1 MAKYHRSQLLSYACA
16 CALGLGGSHAFA
28 QTAAPGPA
36 QPSTPDSMA
45 LDEVVVTGSFLKG
58 TAEDSAMPVEVIT
71 FEELQDL
78 GRPSNLDLVKTMS
91 ESGGVAGEN
100 NRVNF
105 YPIGA
110 ITVNLRSL
118 GPRFTTVV
126 FNGRR
131 FPEQYSVNTGR
142 FNNIA
147 WIPNAALGGVE
158 TLKAGGGTTYGA
170 DAVAGVVNY
179 ITRKD
184 FDGLELNADYR
195 YIEDSDGDYNADM
208 LFGKKWDNSNLMI
221 SLSYQHRS
229 ALHTRD
235 RDWTKY
241 HYLENPASYQFATFP
256 TSNPGALVFQRPVA
270 GTQTSYLPS
279 TTATSDIQMGP
290 TGIVRD
296 LNCAEL
302 GGFRGFSPTGSPSCY
317 TNTAEME
324 DLVSE
329 QNAYNLYIE
338 HNINFLDS
346 LRLHSEVLLYRQDI
360 PEIAL
365 SSTFVSN
372 PAAWPLAPSVG
383 GAPRQ
388 QQAVGT
394 STAYFVDGHNPAVGV
409 LLNGVPGNPSFGR
422 LNNSNGTPVFD
433 PTQIND
439 ITTVGRVG
447 LLNTLWKPFG
457 NGGSPLTGPYDLQEG
472 HLTMW
477 RVSEV
482 LSGDLPEF
490 LGTSFEWEI
499 GLTGSKISDVKQA
512 QDMLVDRL
520 QAALNGFGGANCN
533 GIRADLGGSTCQ
545 YFNPFSSAIPSNYFT
560 GAVNPGYVNS
570 NTYAGYMPGQ
580 GLANDPNL
588 IAWMYVP
595 IEFERIYRNIVVDP
609 IIRGDTGIG
618 LPGGTIQMA
627 FGGQFRKQD
636 EQVLMDDYTN
646 RAINPCPTLGATDC
660 QQATLTLPTSQT
672 GSLVYNRAGNIFG
685 AAAPNYRP
693 ERRNYPAAAVFT
705 EFGLPL
711 LDNLNVNV
719 AGRYEKFYS
728 DVTDKDNSV
737 FVPAASLKW
746 DPQDWLGI
754 RTSWGK
760 TFSQVN
766 PPRPRDKISTLVTT
780 SAKYTGI
787 AAYNSNN
794 YANGDVESEK
804 GEYLTIGFLVRAG
817 NFNTNL
823 DFYSINIDN
832 YTRTMTAAN
841 VLDAAVLNP
850 VTGAA
855 ASTFINCSSP
865 VFTNPV
871 SAMGGTP
878 LMTLS
883 SPCVQGTTTLAN
895 MAGANVNIFGANAET
910 NSGTLRTSGID
921 LSASYRFE
929 DVFGGSLTP
938 SFDLSKIL
946 KWRLDDFVVGGAKL
960 ADGYDGLG
968 YVNLSSGRTQV
979 SVASWRGN
987 FGVVYRI
994 EGHTVN
1000 LQAQYVPSIIN
1011 EDTSNYNANLGRN
1024 ANIGDANGRLPGATS
1039 AACTTGSLNADI
1051 GAVPAGS
1058 GSGQWSA
1065 APGATGRGACA
1076 GQNTAPQSGKE
1087 VAAWYNLDLIYRA
1100 ELPAN
1105 TALTLTINNLLDRD
1119 PSFFRGIVPYNTA
1132 YGSPLGRT
1140 VKLGASVRF

>member
-110 ITVNLRSL
+110 VTVNLRSL

-241 HYLENPASYQFATFP
+241 QYLENPASYQFATFP
-256 TSNPGALVFQRPVA
+256 TSNPGGLVFQRTVSGAQSSFIPA
-270 GTQTSYLPS
+270 S
-279 TTATSDIQMGP
+279 TPNSNIQMGP
-290 TGIVRD
+290 SGVVRD

-302 GGFRGFSPTGSPSCY
+302 GGFRGWSPTGSPACY
-317 TNTAEME
+317 TDTAEME

-329 QNAYNLYIE
+329 QNSYNLYIE

-346 LRLHSEVLLYRQDI
+346 LRLHSELLLYRQDI

-365 SSTFVSN
+365 ASTFVSN
-372 PAAWPLAPSVG
+372 PAAWPLAGNPG
-383 GAPRQ
+383 DPNRQ
-388 QQAVGT
+388 QQNVVFGPTAT
-394 STAYFVDGHNPAVGV
+394 TAYFVDGHNPGV
-409 LLNGVPGNPSFGR
+409 MQLLGLNNNNTLGR
-422 LNNSNGTPVFD
+422 LNNSDGTPVFPLGTD
-433 PTQIND
+433 AAAIRDT
-439 ITTVGRVG
+439 GRVA

-490 LGTSFEWEI
+490 LGTSLEWEI
-499 GLTGSKISDVKQA
+499 GVTGSKIRDLKQA

-520 QAALNGFGGANCN
+520 QAALNGFGGSNCN

-545 YFNPFSSAIPSNYFT
+545 WFNPMSSAIPSNYFT
-560 GAVNPGYVNS
+560 GAVNPGYV
-570 NTYAGYMPGQ
+570 P

-595 IEFERIYRNIVVDP
+595 VEFERIYRNIVVDP

-636 EQVLMDDYTN
+636 EQVLMDNYSN
-646 RAINPCPTLGATDC
+646 RGINPCPTLGVMDC
-660 QQATLTLPTSQT
+660 QEASGAIPTSRT
-672 GSLVYNRAGNIFG
+672 GSMVYNRAGNIFG
-685 AAAPNYRP
+685 AAASNYRP

-719 AGRYEKFYS
+719 AGRYEKFFS

-766 PPRPRDKISTLVTT
+766 PPRPRDLISTVVTT
-780 SAKYTGI
+780 NAKYSGI
-787 AAYNSNN
+787 ASYNSNN
-794 YANGDVESEK
+794 FANGEVESER
-804 GEYLTIGFLVRAG
+804 GEYFTVGFLVRAG
-817 NFNTNL
+817 NFTSNL
-823 DFYSINIDN
+823 DFYSITIDE
-832 YTRTMTAAN
+832 YTRTMTATN
-841 VLDAAVLNP
+841 VLDAAVVNP
-850 VTGAA
+850 VAGAA
-855 ASTFINCSSP
+855 ASTFINCNSP
-865 VFTNPV
+865 VFSNPV
-871 SAMGGTP
+871 SAMNGRP

-910 NSGTLRTSGID
+910 NSGTLRTSGLD

-946 KWRLDDFVVGGAKL
+946 KWRLDDFIVGGAKL

-1011 EDTSNYNANLGRN
+1011 EDTSNYNANTGRN
-1024 ANIGDANGRLPGATS
+1024 ANIGNAAGIVPATGCAS
-1039 AACTTGSLNADI
+1039 GSLSANL
-1051 GAVPAGS
+1051 GNVPAGA
-1058 GSGQWSA
+1058 GSGQWASTTGGA
-1065 APGATGRGACA
+1065 VGATRGLCA
-1076 GQNTAPQSGKE
+1076 AQNTQPLAGKE